1 MFNQKRYREREAERR
16 KPELLLHTD
25 SNRQEHQR
33 PHILGLEHQ
42 STEKHQTCKQK
53 IKYYKRSLR
62 CNTKSI
68 HTRSYQHRRKICC
81 VQTGTD
87 DIRTGREDHQ
97 MPWNIYIIP
106 FNDTDSRK
114 QSDDS
119 TDKHNDL
126 C

>member
-1 MFNQKRYREREAERR
+1 MFC
-16 KPELLLHTD
+16 D
-25 SNRQEHQR
+25 
-33 PHILGLEHQ
+33 
-42 STEKHQTCKQK
+42 
-53 IKYYKRSLR
+53 
-62 CNTKSI
+62 TKGI

-81 VQTGTD
+81 VQTRTD

-119 TDKHNDL
+119 TDKHNNL